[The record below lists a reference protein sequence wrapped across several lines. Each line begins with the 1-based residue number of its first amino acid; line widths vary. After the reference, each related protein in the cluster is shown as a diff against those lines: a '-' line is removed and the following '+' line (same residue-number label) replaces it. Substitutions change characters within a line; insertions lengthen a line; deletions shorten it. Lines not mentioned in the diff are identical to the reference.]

1 MAAAVEDD
9 HREDLIVGRKFWK
22 MSGSGNDFV
31 VFDSRGRGASRDP
44 LERPEAIETLCARG
58 TGVGAD
64 GVVFVADAG
73 LPGATLAMRYYNSD
87 GSRGAFCGN
96 ATLCVTRLSLELGL
110 SPGSGLVLEADSGLI
125 PARNREWGPEIDLSA
140 VTAVEAAVTLAT
152 APGET
157 RIGFAMVGVPHL
169 VVRCDDVET
178 VPVAERGRALRNS
191 GYHPDGANVNFASV
205 QNGAWS
211 IRTFERGVEA
221 ETLACGSGAVA
232 TAVLL
237 ATWKE
242 SGDSTS
248 LTTRSGRPL
257 RVRLRRDG
265 ASWMPTLA
273 GEGCIV
279 FTGELAE
286 LSA

>member
-1 MAAAVEDD
+1 M
-9 HREDLIVGRKFWK
+9 GRKFWK

-31 VFDSRGRGASRDP
+31 VFDSRGCGVARDP
-44 LERPEAIETLCARG
+44 LERPEAIGTLCARG

-96 ATLCVTRLSLELGL
+96 ATLCVTRLSLELGV
-110 SPGSGLVLEADSGLI
+110 SSGSGLVLEADSG
-125 PARNREWGPEIDLSA
+125 PVSARNGEWGPEIDLPA
-140 VTAVEAAVTLAT
+140 VSNAEAEVALAV

-178 VPVAERGRALRNS
+178 VPVAERGMVLRNA
-191 GYHPDGANVNFASV
+191 GYHPEGTNVNFVSEH
-205 QNGAWS
+205 NGAWS

-232 TAVLL
+232 TAILL
-237 ATWKE
+237 AAWKE